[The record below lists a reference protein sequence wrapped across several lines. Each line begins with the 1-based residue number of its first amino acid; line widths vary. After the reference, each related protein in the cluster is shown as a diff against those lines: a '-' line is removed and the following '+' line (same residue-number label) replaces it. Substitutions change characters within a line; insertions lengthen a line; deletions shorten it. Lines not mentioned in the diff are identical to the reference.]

1 MQLRNWSSSSRC
13 SFRPH
18 SLLKMIGSLEIQG
31 MAIRKK
37 SQSNCPREDTFLAL
51 LPMTVYYLF
60 NKASISPICNW
71 ELRTSSLL

>member
-1 MQLRNWSSSSRC
+1 MQLRNWSWSSRC

-18 SLLKMIGSLEIQG
+18 PLLKMIGSLEVQG

-60 NKASISPICNW
+60 NKASISPFVTGN
-71 ELRTSSLL
+71 